1 MQNSLGWL
9 SLQKKRVYRIFV
21 LVFALITSNFSF
33 AQQYPWPVKTAPA
46 LTANFGELRSNHFH
60 MGLDAR
66 TLQRE
71 NLEVIAVEDGF
82 ISRIKI
88 EPFGFGRAIYIEH
101 PNGLTSVY
109 AHLNDFYPALEK
121 WLKDQQYA
129 LESWKVDLT
138 VPSHLFPVKR
148 GQFIAYSGNTGGSA
162 GPHLHFELRDTK
174 TEVVLNPLVHGFT
187 ISDNIAPDIIRLAI
201 YDRNKS
207 TYAQTPQYITLK
219 RVGNLY
225 TAADVVLSTNKV
237 SFGITSYDKYT
248 GSTNQNGIYSA
259 KLLVNNQ
266 EEISFM
272 MDSISYDDTRYLNAH
287 IDYRTK
293 LSGGP
298 YIQHLSR
305 LPGYN
310 NGIYKGKDGVVML
323 SSEWQQINIHVSD
336 PVGNTAKLSF
346 RIKTTQPQAK
356 GVKLNEPKFYPNQM
370 NIFESDGIFFY
381 LNDKALYDSFT
392 FDYKKIPTA
401 ADDVHQLHHGTVP
414 VHQSYTVNIAD
425 PKLTD
430 TGRVMMHYYYGTR
443 KKFEKAIYKNGWYSA
458 TFKEFGNFKLI
469 HDTVPPVISAI
480 TNSPTRISFTITDNT
495 EKLKNFKATINGK
508 WALFSN
514 DKGKTFVY
522 KKDHLIQKGENV
534 LRIEV
539 EDLSGNRSERVFVFQ
554 N

>member
-33 AQQYPWPVKTAPA
+33 SQQYPWPVKTAPA

-148 GQFIAYSGNTGGSA
+148 GQFIAYSGNSGGSA

-305 LPGYN
+305 LPGYT

-323 SSEWQQINIHVSD
+323 TSEWQQINIHVSD

-401 ADDVHQLHHGTVP
+401 AGDVHQLHHGTVP

-443 KKFEKAIYKNGWYSA
+443 KKFEKAKYKNGWYSA
-458 TFKEFGNFKLI
+458 TFKDFGNFKLI

-480 TNSPTRISFTITDNT
+480 TNTPTRISFTITDNT
-495 EKLKNFKATINGK
+495 EQLKNFKATINGK

-539 EDLSGNRSERVFVFQ
+539 EDLSGNRSERAFVFQ